1 MTVEN
6 FIAFIVSALLSITGV
21 SAKAEGCIIYV
32 PSLNQR
38 FIVALSCTNWAGIFL
53 AVFMYAFLTWVYF
66 SVNSRHLRCRTYL
79 VLGLVGFIVFFFVNI
94 LRIFT
99 EIYLLVKVY
108 GGVYVYYLFNWQSFE
123 EQIGISVM
131 LATLLVLSFSSWA
144 FLKKWMDRRMFY

>member
-1 MTVEN
+1 MAVEN
-6 FIAFIVSALLSITGV
+6 FIAFIVSALLSIAGV

-38 FIVALSCTNWAGIFL
+38 FIVALSCVNWVGIFL
-53 AVFMYAFLTWVYF
+53 AAFIYTFFTWVYF
-66 SVNSRHLRCRTYL
+66 SAKGRSLSWRTYL
-79 VLGLVGFIVFFFVNI
+79 VLGFVGSIVFFFVNI

-99 EIYLLVKVY
+99 EIYLLAKVY
-108 GGVYVYYLFNWQSFE
+108 GSVYVYYLFNWQSFE

-144 FLKKWMDRRMFY
+144 FLKKRMNKQMFY